1 MVSRRSKE
9 FRTEHGLISSFPGIF
24 YLILA
29 TFAGES
35 SFLDSILTPPYSFN
49 EAFFK
54 KTYGFAPGVGGL
66 AYLGLGVGFFLA
78 TIFGAKFADQIYKH
92 VRLYSTVRKRSTS
105 N

>member
-1 MVSRRSKE
+1 MVSRRPKK
-9 FRTEHGLISSFPGIF
+9 FRIEHGLIISLLGIF
-24 YLILA
+24 YLMFA

-35 SFLDSILTPPYSFN
+35 GFLDSLLTPSYSFN

-54 KTYGFAPGVGGL
+54 KTYGFAPGVGGV

-92 VRLYSTVRKRSTS
+92 VSLYSIVRKQSTS